1 MAANKNDNNNVI
13 LPNKMNVMYCHKSK
27 VNSAMNVNTTE
38 LFEAILNSENSGKRQ
53 KNQNQPIDSVS
64 LVAPQSIA
72 SHYEKFEI
80 NASDENILK
89 TKQLQFPA
97 RNGYEMDLSEYLE
110 STESIPVTN
119 RRISLPSGFRQ
130 QRKRKRFSFLGATDK
145 RRFSVSGA
153 ALTVCSSFLDCIANS
168 NSKRESK
175 SNIFIN
181 LLFKRL
187 NKYLYI
193 TLLLFLSFS
202 CRIQFAEWRTK
213 K

>member
-1 MAANKNDNNNVI
+1 MAAINNANDNVFSPDEI
-13 LPNKMNVMYCHKSK
+13 NVMYCHKSK
-27 VNSAMNVNTTE
+27 VNSATNVNTTE
-38 LFEAILNSENSGKRQ
+38 LFEAILNSENSGKPQ
-53 KNQNQPIDSVS
+53 ENQNQPIDSVS
-64 LVAPQSIA
+64 FVAPQSIA
-72 SHYEKFEI
+72 SHNEKFEI
-80 NASDENILK
+80 NASDKDILK

-175 SNIFIN
+175 SNIFN
-181 LLFKRL
+181 
-187 NKYLYI
+187 N
-193 TLLLFLSFS
+193 FLT
-202 CRIQFAEWRTK
+202 Q
-213 K
+213 